1 MLNLRNFSMNAL
13 LFLMEPWVQLL
24 GNMDWMK
31 VAQEGKG
38 LSQSKKKY
46 LTMVI
51 FFHSLKVRS
60 LEIFIANFMRVRYYH
75 IGFLIPKIFPNEI
88 PNHRFDIVI

>member
-13 LFLMEPWVQLL
+13 LFLMEPWVQPL

-38 LSQSKKKY
+38 LSQRLKKHCDIIAGISISNE
-46 LTMVI
+46 VE
-51 FFHSLKVRS
+51 SLNASVACGIS
-60 LEIFIANFMRVRYYH
+60 LFVLA
-75 IGFLIPKIFPNEI
+75 
-88 PNHRFDIVI
+88 